1 MAEALQGSER
11 FMSKLGAVHG
21 CSGGALVGALLLCP
35 GALVKVKEYVASG
48 RALRGMGL
56 KELWDPALLI
66 PRAVEARRSAH
77 MAQAVQESGALTEDT
92 HRILSG
98 RLHVHCTR
106 GGFFRGEPVPSP
118 GGDVARGRFRSP
130 TRPSSPTASCC
141 RCCKPLLPLPM
152 KADGRFSDRSSVEAS
167 RCGASRTGTAASRTC
182 CRCPTRCPR

>member
-118 GGDVARGRFRSP
+118 GGLETWHGVASGH
-130 TRPSSPTASCC
+130 
-141 RCCKPLLPLPM
+141 LLVLRVQQR
-152 KADGRFSDRSSVEAS
+152 AAAG
-167 RCGASRTGTAASRTC
+167 AASLFFLC
-182 CRCPTRCPR
+182 L